1 MIEKIVTMRIV
12 RLEESEEGTF
22 GNLIINGKIFCTTLE
37 PADRLNESNKSSIPE
52 GQYICERFDSPKY
65 GDTFEIKDVPGRFY
79 ILFHPGNFAFDTMG
93 CVLLG
98 EKIAKLRE
106 ERAIANS
113 GNTFKKFLEFLEG
126 ENKFHL
132 TINKFY

>member
-37 PADRLNESNKSSIPE
+37 PPDMLNEINKSSIPE
-52 GQYICERFDSPKY
+52 GQYICERVDSPKY
-65 GDTFEIKDVPGRFY
+65 GNTFEIKDVPGRSDV
-79 ILFHPGNFAFDTMG
+79 LWHPGNFVFDTMG

-98 EKIAKLRE
+98 EKISKLRE

-132 TINKFY
+132 TIIRCY

>member
-12 RLEESEEGTF
+12 RIEESEEGTF
-22 GNLIINGKIFCTTLE
+22 GNLIINGKIFCMTLE
-37 PADRLNESNKSSIPE
+37 PPDKQNQSNKSSIPE
-52 GQYICERFDSPKY
+52 GQYICERIDSPRY
-65 GDTFEIKDVPGRFY
+65 GNTFEIKDVPGRTS
-79 ILFHPGNFAFDTMG
+79 ILFHPGNFVFDTIG

-113 GNTFKKFLEFLEG
+113 GNTFNKFLEFLEG

-132 TINKFY
+132 TIIRCY